1 MMQENPK
8 LGELITKTVNKR
20 KEIPVKHWKYVDDL
34 TLAEAIDLKKALKKA
49 NEGSPEKPLAFHE
62 RTEHKLDREESKVS
76 KELDKLLEYS
86 KENEIIINKEKHK
99 VMLFN
104 TARTR
109 DFLPI
114 EVVEQIKLLGV
125 QITSDLNG
133 TKHTQYITKRGYSKL
148 WILRRLKR
156 SGANQTDA

>member
-1 MMQENPK
+1 MTENGSGLT
-8 LGELITKTVNKR
+8 LGWSGTPQFNKR

-49 NEGSPEKPLAFHE
+49 NEGSPEKPLTFHE

-86 KENEIIINKEKHK
+86 KENEIIINKEQHK

-109 DFLPI
+109 DFLPSLQICNVPI
-114 EVVEQIKLLGV
+114 EVVEQIKLFGV
-125 QITSDLNG
+125 QITSDLKWNE
-133 TKHTQYITKRGYSKL
+133 THTIYYKKRVF
-148 WILRRLKR
+148 
-156 SGANQTDA
+156 